1 MDRQD
6 IIDKSVR
13 KLGMLGDPE
22 DPIEAGIKQKML
34 KRFWGEKNPEKIFD
48 IVNNLI
54 DKYNLSKES
63 VQDLMKFFKLKG
75 LFKRTI
81 PLRGMERMWR
91 TIIKEQRIQ
100 GFMLEN

>member
-54 DKYNLSKES
+54 E
-63 VQDLMKFFKLKG
+63 
-75 LFKRTI
+75 
-81 PLRGMERMWR
+81 
-91 TIIKEQRIQ
+91 
-100 GFMLEN
+100 